1 MLTLVAFHRQV
12 LEDILSP
19 ICTTADVNFTQPMYC
34 TRWTNSLDLVYTW
47 KQPRICRKGYTPP
60 TTYSMNCAY
69 VATYSPIG
77 IAITALTLL
86 GGLMSI
92 LYMIM
97 LAIYRRSEP
106 VKMASFAFCEC
117 ILLGSL
123 FMYMTPL
130 FMTDPFVT
138 WRCNTAVWV
147 LVIGFGMTFGGLFVK
162 LLRIYRIFSNR
173 GLQILRVSDSFLFRN
188 LMIILALEI
197 VALLIWTFVGSG
209 SQIIQIYLATEPIL
223 KASIYQ
229 DTCNYGSSGA
239 LAGIGVLNFIL
250 IILAIGI
257 GFATWSV
264 PTQFNETKVII
275 TSVFGVT
282 FGCVVC
288 VPLLYFVQSAS
299 FVMIVSLTID
309 FVLVISMAIFCI
321 PKLYEAIRLENRRAS
336 HSRSSSTNKGRF
348 FWASIPHGM
357 GLSKPKGGITIEYTK
372 SKVISSGTKGSRSEE
387 MERQLGKVS
396 ETSEGSAIQLEP
408 TLMTPAARR
417 NTSNSHD
424 GTNNPISSRKQ
435 INFDRSTRQTRPFC
449 PHCGLGID
457 ECEPH

>member
-1 MLTLVAFHRQV
+1 
-12 LEDILSP
+12 
-19 ICTTADVNFTQPMYC
+19 MYC
-34 TRWTNSLDLVYTW
+34 TPGTNNLDLVYTW
-47 KQPRICRKGYTPP
+47 KQPQICRKGYTLPA
-60 TTYSMNCAY
+60 TYSMNCAY
-69 VATYSPIG
+69 VAIYSPFG
-77 IAITALTLL
+77 IVITALT
-86 GGLMSI
+86 GFGCFMSI

-97 LAIYRRSEP
+97 LVIYRRSGP

-130 FMTDPFVT
+130 FMTGTFVT
-138 WRCNTAVWV
+138 WKCNTAVWV

-162 LLRIYRIFSNR
+162 LLRIYKIFSNR
-173 GLQILRVSDSFLFRN
+173 GLQILHVSDGFLFRN
-188 LMIILALEI
+188 LMIILVLEI
-197 VALLIWTFVGSG
+197 VTLLIWTFVGGG
-209 SQIIQIYLATEPIL
+209 SQIIQNQVATDPIV

-250 IILAIGI
+250 IIFAIGI

-275 TSVFGVT
+275 TSVFGVA

-299 FVMIVSLTID
+299 LVMIVSLTVD
-309 FVLVISMAIFCI
+309 FVLVISMAIFCV

-336 HSRSSSTNKGRF
+336 RSRSSTKPGWF
-348 FWASIPHGM
+348 FPASSSQNM
-357 GLSKPKGGITIEYTK
+357 GSKPKGGITIEYTK
-372 SKVISSGTKGSRSEE
+372 SKVISSGTKDNHSEE
-387 MERQLGKVS
+387 MERQLGKLS
-396 ETSEGSAIQLEP
+396 ETSEESAIQLEP
-408 TLMTPAARR
+408 TPMAPAVRR
-417 NTSNSHD
+417 NMSNSHD
-424 GTNNPISSRKQ
+424 GTNNPVSSRRQ
-435 INFDRSTRQTRPFC
+435 INSDHSSRQTRLYC